1 VNRHELFKASLL
13 IRMWFISVLGAYA
26 GVFLV
31 TIRECDS
38 HIDKYALSPT
48 SSLLLVVFDP
58 LAALLSGTV
67 LLAISWS
74 GLAIVRALPR
84 SPLDTIAARF
94 GVILPLPLIA
104 LIVASILLFADPTQ
118 ATCRAI

>member
-1 VNRHELFKASLL
+1 V
-13 IRMWFISVLGAYA
+13 VGTYV

-48 SSLLLVVFDP
+48 SSLLLGVIDP
-58 LAALLSGTV
+58 LEALLYGTA
-67 LLAISWS
+67 LFAMSWLCIAI
-74 GLAIVRALPR
+74 ARALPWP
-84 SPLDTIAARF
+84 PLVAITARF
-94 GVILPLPLIA
+94 GVILPLPLLA
-104 LIVASILLFADPTQ
+104 LIVASILWFADPAR